1 MSRVSRIESGD
12 RQALFSIGFFHFLG
26 IFSGRCGYRLTH
38 RTKPQRPPR
47 LIGSPIPKPHLA
59 SAAMSSIF
67 SRVQGAVLR
76 AAHGSDKAVTKQSF
90 YELADKLI
98 DGTPV
103 SMSAYKGDVLL
114 VVNVASK

>member
-1 MSRVSRIESGD
+1 
-12 RQALFSIGFFHFLG
+12 
-26 IFSGRCGYRLTH
+26 
-38 RTKPQRPPR
+38 
-47 LIGSPIPKPHLA
+47 
-59 SAAMSSIF
+59 MSSFF

-76 AAHGSDKAVTKQSF
+76 AAHGSDKTVTKTSF

>member
-1 MSRVSRIESGD
+1 
-12 RQALFSIGFFHFLG
+12 
-26 IFSGRCGYRLTH
+26 
-38 RTKPQRPPR
+38 
-47 LIGSPIPKPHLA
+47 
-59 SAAMSSIF
+59 MSSIF